1 MKKQDTYGEPR
12 IIEFDNMIARVYS
25 PILTEAERKQ
35 RLDAIA
41 KAAASLL
48 LSNDTKDLK

>member
-1 MKKQDTYGEPR
+1 MRKQDTYGEPR
-12 IIEFDNMIARVYS
+12 IIVYDNMIARVYS

-41 KAAASLL
+41 KAAAGLL
-48 LSNDTKDLK
+48 MSNKKKDIK